1 VSAVSRSLRRGLK
14 RLLSGGTA
22 PVPPAHDANLLFLQY
37 ESALGAAALATA
49 TFAAIKSARP
59 DLRIAVAAS
68 GLPLELLRASPH
80 IEELI
85 KTPHAVKSFW
95 AALVF
100 YLRAFSSRR
109 RDFSY
114 VITDISQARRKIA
127 FLALSSGARFRIGLS
142 PTPEL
147 FHVALKQDKRRS
159 NLDNNLDIVRALGL
173 DVITAEPA
181 IHFTSDDLAKVEAI
195 LAEAPAV
202 VGPRIA
208 VIANSSKG
216 HPNEWFDDR
225 WTELIRRLQH
235 RLDAQIIFVGA
246 KGDAPQ
252 IERIREAAGVP
263 TFSAAGRTDL
273 PQLAALLALCD
284 LVVTIDTGGLHV
296 ARAVNA
302 PAVVLANAAQPD
314 NWWLPPKT
322 DPRFRILRH
331 GDVPC
336 ALCLKFACATRE
348 CMQESTVDMVEQAV
362 IDHLAAFPASVE
374 ARAKRAAARTN
385 DRTPILTCP

>member
-1 VSAVSRSLRRGLK
+1 MKRFASLLRQSLK
-14 RLLSGGTA
+14 RLLSGRT
-22 PVPPAHDANLLFLQY
+22 VVIPAARNASLLFLNY

-49 TFAAIKSARP
+49 TFAAVKSARP
-59 DLRIAVAAS
+59 DLRIVVAAS
-68 GLPLELLRASPH
+68 GLPSELFRSSPY
-80 IEELI
+80 IDELI
-85 KTPHAVKSFW
+85 QTPHGVKHFW
-95 AALVF
+95 SALACF
-100 YLRAFSSRR
+100 LRVIRR
-109 RDFSY
+109 RCDFSY

-195 LAEAPAV
+195 LAEVPAV

>member
-1 VSAVSRSLRRGLK
+1 VKRFASLLRQSLK
-14 RLLSGGTA
+14 RLLSGRT
-22 PVPPAHDANLLFLQY
+22 VVIPAARNASLLFLNY

-49 TFAAIKSARP
+49 TFAAVKSARP
-59 DLRIAVAAS
+59 DLRIVVAAS
-68 GLPLELLRASPH
+68 GLPSELFRSSPY
-80 IEELI
+80 IDELI
-85 KTPHAVKSFW
+85 QTPHGVKHFW
-95 AALVF
+95 SALACF
-100 YLRAFSSRR
+100 LRVIRR
-109 RDFSY
+109 RCDFSY

-314 NWWLPPKT
+314 HWWLPPKT

-362 IDHLAAFPASVE
+362 
-374 ARAKRAAARTN
+374 
-385 DRTPILTCP
+385 PIR

>member
-1 VSAVSRSLRRGLK
+1 MKRFASLLRQSLK
-14 RLLSGGTA
+14 RLLSGQT
-22 PVPPAHDANLLFLQY
+22 VVIPAARNASLLFLNY

-49 TFAAIKSARP
+49 TFAAVKSARP
-59 DLRIAVAAS
+59 DLRIVVAAS
-68 GLPLELLRASPH
+68 GLPSELFRSSPY
-80 IEELI
+80 IDELI
-85 KTPHAVKSFW
+85 QTPHGVNHFW
-95 AALVF
+95 SALACF
-100 YLRAFSSRR
+100 LRVISRR
-109 RDFSY
+109 CDFSY

-273 PQLAALLALCD
+273 PQLAALLALSD

-374 ARAKRAAARTN
+374 ARGKRAAARTN

>member
-1 VSAVSRSLRRGLK
+1 VKRFASLLRQSLK
-14 RLLSGGTA
+14 RLLSGRT
-22 PVPPAHDANLLFLQY
+22 VVIPAARNASLLFLNY

-49 TFAAIKSARP
+49 TFAAVKSARP
-59 DLRIAVAAS
+59 DLRIVVAAS
-68 GLPLELLRASPH
+68 GLPSELFRSSPY
-80 IEELI
+80 IDELI
-85 KTPHAVKSFW
+85 QTPHGVKHFW
-95 AALVF
+95 SALACF
-100 YLRAFSSRR
+100 LRVIRR
-109 RDFSY
+109 RCDFSY

-195 LAEAPAV
+195 LAEVPAV